1 MSVPPGWGLTLTFS
15 SYPWRLTKIAF
26 TPENFHKI
34 WVFPRR
40 RIYVYLW
47 RIWVYPWRTWVYP
60 WRISL
65 LLNWGG
71 GGGGCGYYMHYPIWN
86 GPLPSRPL
94 SSTRPFLGRQATALP
109 AFCCGEE
116 RCMRT
121 QKTAGFALETI
132 RTLQN
137 TNWLSCLL
145 SICLFSSWLRITKV
159 SLDLISVTICC
170 TFLRVKCRV

>member
-1 MSVPPGWGLTLTFS
+1 MGLPPQKNIRLPVKNMGLPLKNMGLPLKNF
-15 SYPWRLTKIAF
+15 IASQLG
-26 TPENFHKI
+26 
-34 WVFPRR
+34 R
-40 RIYVYLW
+40 
-47 RIWVYPWRTWVYP
+47 
-60 WRISL
+60 
-65 LLNWGG
+65 GG
-71 GGGGCGYYMHYPIWN
+71 GEGCGYYMHYPIWN

-145 SICLFSSWLRITKV
+145 SICLFSSWLRIK
-159 SLDLISVTICC
+159 
-170 TFLRVKCRV
+170 

>member
-71 GGGGCGYYMHYPIWN
+71 GGEVADIICITPFGTVLYPQDHCLPRGRFWVVKQR
-86 GPLPSRPL
+86 PSRLFVVGRNVAWGHKKRLGSRWRQSGPCRIL
-94 SSTRPFLGRQATALP
+94 TGFL
-109 AFCCGEE
+109 AFY
-116 RCMRT
+116 
-121 QKTAGFALETI
+121 
-132 RTLQN
+132 
-137 TNWLSCLL
+137 
-145 SICLFSSWLRITKV
+145 LFV
-159 SLDLISVTICC
+159 F
-170 TFLRVKCRV
+170 FLRGLE